1 MTLYSVLMLS
11 ILWAVAVVCAFVH
24 TATTATH
31 EFEMTGKL
39 SKRWWLGSL
48 LYLLYALFVCAAI
61 TIFLLRYADLL

>member
-24 TATTATH
+24 TETTATH

-61 TIFLLRYADLL
+61 TIFLLQYADLL

>member
-11 ILWAVAVVCAFVH
+11 ILWAVAAACAFVH
-24 TATTATH
+24 TATAATH

-48 LYLLYALFVCAAI
+48 LYLLYALFVCAAV
-61 TIFLLRYADLL
+61 TIFLLLHADIL